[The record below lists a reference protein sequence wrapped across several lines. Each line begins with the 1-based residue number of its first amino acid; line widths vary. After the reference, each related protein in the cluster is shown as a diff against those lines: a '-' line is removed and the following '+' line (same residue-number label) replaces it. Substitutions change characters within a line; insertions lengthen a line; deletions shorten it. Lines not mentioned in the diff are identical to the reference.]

1 MANQEEVREEL
12 SLRFG
17 LLGLLTYRDMTGYD
31 LNKAFESSL
40 QFMWNAKASQI
51 YRELGKME
59 DEGLVTS
66 HIEAQHKKFDRKVYS
81 ITSSGKRAF
90 QEWLETFPNDLTF
103 PVRDE
108 FIVRVFFGQNLNA
121 ENLAFEIQRF
131 KRQREEALQD
141 LGRVSGTAK
150 EAAEQDGL
158 EESHFYWALTIN
170 KARKEIR
177 AEIEWADETI
187 KELKGRI

>member
-1 MANQEEVREEL
+1 M

-17 LLGLLTYRDMTGYD
+17 LLGLLTYSDMTGYD

-40 QFMWNAKASQI
+40 QFMWNAKSSQI

-59 DEGLVTS
+59 KEDLVSS
-66 HIEAQHKKFDRKVYS
+66 HIEPQHKRFDRKVYS
-81 ITSSGKRAF
+81 ITPSGKQAF

-108 FIVRVFFGQNLNA
+108 FIVRVFFGQNLKG
-121 ENLAFEIQRF
+121 EDLTFEIQRF
-131 KRQREEALQD
+131 KRQREEALQI
-141 LGRVSGTAK
+141 LGSVSESAK
-150 EAAEQDGL
+150 EAAEQDEL
-158 EESHFYWALTIN
+158 EESYFYWALTIN

-187 KELKGRI
+187 KELEKRS